1 MWQDIIMKIKQG
13 GALSV
18 RQEHEGNIIAGR
30 QRQQGV
36 GEIANNSHLK
46 VGLPNRGGEFVR
58 TDGGDLYGCSDNSK
72 MRQIPMSMLGRNE
85 VSGSHVNQDVL
96 SKSQR
101 YIGGFDCHQNQ
112 MVKYTQSGEEVG
124 GKHHHM
130 AYFESGIERD
140 DALAKQWNH
149 VVQEHLYLNLP
160 IASLCK
166 PSDFMFSDD
175 WRVLFLVSPLAA
187 SSKTKNQLVTIRPQD
202 ESLLRGLKYIVQHM
216 CKVDIAIAHEDRIIF
231 GDEMFLV
238 ALHVALEYQK
248 DQKFDCSLSNWSS
261 CAEKISSVFQYFRFM
276 NAE

>member
-1 MWQDIIMKIKQG
+1 MQG

-18 RQEHEGNIIAGR
+18 RQEHKGNIIAGR
-30 QRQQGV
+30 QRQQWM
-36 GEIANNSHLK
+36 GEIPNNSHSE
-46 VGLPNRGGEFVR
+46 VGLPSRGGEFVR

-72 MRQIPMSMLGRNE
+72 MRQIPMSMLGGNE
-85 VSGSHVNQDVL
+85 VSRLHVNQDVL

-101 YIGGFDCHQNQ
+101 YIGGFDSHQNQ

-130 AYFESGIERD
+130 AYLESGIERD
-140 DALAKQWNH
+140 DAPAKQRDH

-175 WRVLFLVSPLAA
+175 WRVLYLVSPLVA
-187 SSKTKNQLVTIRPQD
+187 SSKTKNQVVTIRPQD

-216 CKVDIAIAHEDRIIF
+216 CNVDIAIAHEDRIIF